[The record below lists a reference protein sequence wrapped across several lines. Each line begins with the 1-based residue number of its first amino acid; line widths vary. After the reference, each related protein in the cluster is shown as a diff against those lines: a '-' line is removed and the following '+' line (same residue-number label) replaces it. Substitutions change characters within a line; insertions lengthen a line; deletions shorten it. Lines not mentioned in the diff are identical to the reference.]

1 MLVALE
7 DVGITLGKHLRRHGF
22 RHDLCDLVRGWPD
35 VFQEDVIA
43 VRVLAQRILGQV
55 HAQRTCDG
63 IGDDQ
68 RWRGKIVGLDV
79 RADPAFEVTVA
90 RQHRTGDEIAIGD
103 RFRQWGFEWTGITDT
118 RRATISDEVEPERIE
133 FFRQACLVEI
143 VRDNL
148 RARRKGCLHPGLA
161 VQAQFARFLGHKAS
175 SNENGRVGRIRTR
188 CNRRN
193 EHVTMRDGVVLAFDR
208 DWFSGIGC
216 LAEFLRHGF
225 GKGGVAFGQ
234 QDAILRTLRAGNRRH
249 NCAKVKFQRISE
261 DRLSLFRTP
270 VALCL
275 GIGLDEGNTFGVTA
289 GIGEVFDGVLINREE
304 ATGRAIFRRHVGDRC
319 LVFEGQV
326 RQARAVEFDEFADDA
341 LGAQHLHNCQHEVG
355 RCGAFCHLAV
365 KTEADDFRD
374 QHGDWLTQHGCFG
387 FNAANAPTEH
397 GEAVDH
403 GRVRVGAD
411 AGVRIGNGFAVFI
424 FCPDRLAQIFEVHLV
439 ADAGARWHN
448 AEILERRGAPA
459 QELIPFLV
467 ALVFDFDVLLEA
479 VLAAE
484 AVDHDRVV
492 DDEVDRDLRVD
503 RVC

>member
-1 MLVALE
+1 M
-7 DVGITLGKHLRRHGF
+7 
-22 RHDLCDLVRGWPD
+22 
-35 VFQEDVIA
+35 
-43 VRVLAQRILGQV
+43 
-55 HAQRTCDG
+55 
-63 IGDDQ
+63 
-68 RWRGKIVGLDV
+68 
-79 RADPAFEVTVA
+79 
-90 RQHRTGDEIAIGD
+90 
-103 RFRQWGFEWTGITDT
+103 
-118 RRATISDEVEPERIE
+118 
-133 FFRQACLVEI
+133 
-143 VRDNL
+143 
-148 RARRKGCLHPGLA
+148 
-161 VQAQFARFLGHKAS
+161 
-175 SNENGRVGRIRTR
+175 
-188 CNRRN
+188 
-193 EHVTMRDGVVLAFDR
+193 
-208 DWFSGIGC
+208 
-216 LAEFLRHGF
+216 
-225 GKGGVAFGQ
+225 
-234 QDAILRTLRAGNRRH
+234 H
-249 NCAKVKFQRISE
+249 NCE
-261 DRLSLFRTP
+261 
-270 VALCL
+270 
-275 GIGLDEGNTFGVTA
+275 
-289 GIGEVFDGVLINREE
+289 
-304 ATGRAIFRRHVGDRC
+304 
-319 LVFEGQV
+319 
-326 RQARAVEFDEFADDA
+326 
-341 LGAQHLHNCQHEVG
+341 HEVG